1 MVAVNE
7 GGKTMLER
15 LRERTSGQPG
25 GGRRVLLPLAA
36 LLAAGLLGGLAGA
49 GILTALDDDGGGSG
63 TATVTVEAAPDSTPT
78 SSVTPAVSEL
88 YKQSISGVV
97 EVISGGDSD
106 SVFGPEETSSGS
118 GFVIDGEGRVVTN
131 QHVVGGA
138 DEVTVRFH
146 DGTEAPA
153 RVVGSD
159 PSTDIALIDLDEVP
173 ADVEPLPLGSS
184 ESLEVGDP
192 VIALG
197 SPFGLEGT
205 VTAGIVSGLDRQ
217 IQAPDGFTIDGVIQT
232 DAALNSGNSGGPL
245 IDSAGRVVGVNSQIE
260 SRTGGNVGIGYAVP
274 IDTAKEVVDDLRT
287 GGEVEHAYLGVRLS
301 DAESGDG
308 ARIVD
313 VVDGAPA
320 DEAGLEAGD
329 VVVSAG
335 GEAVDSGDDLRRAVS
350 ERDPGDELE
359 LEVRRDG
366 DTETVTVELGRRPT

>member
-1 MVAVNE
+1 
-7 GGKTMLER
+7 MLEQLRGR
-15 LRERTSGQPG
+15 L
-25 GGRRVLLPLAA
+25 GRLDGSIRRRLVPAAA

-49 GILTALDDDGGGSG
+49 GILTAFEDDGGGAGQS
-63 TATVTVEAAPDSTPT
+63 TTVTVEASGSTPT
-78 SSVTPAVSEL
+78 ASGTPRVAEL
-88 YKQSISGVV
+88 YRRSITGVV
-97 EVISGGDSD
+97 EVISRTESAN
-106 SVFGPEETSSGS
+106 VFGSEETSSGS
-118 GFVIDGEGRVVTN
+118 GFVVDGEGHVVTN
-131 QHVVGGA
+131 QHVVGNA
-138 DEVTVRFH
+138 ENVTVRFH
-146 DGTEAPA
+146 DGTEAQA

-159 PSTDIALIDLDEVP
+159 PSTDIALVELANVP
-173 ADVEPLPLGSS
+173 ADVSPLPLGSS
-184 ESLEVGDP
+184 ASLEVGDP

-245 IDSAGRVVGVNSQIE
+245 IDSDGRVVGVNSQIE

-274 IDTAKEVVDDLRT
+274 IDTAKKVVDDLLA

-320 DEAGLEAGD
+320 DEAGLRAGD

-335 GEAVDSGDDLRRAVS
+335 GEAVDSGDDLRRAVT
-350 ERDPGDELE
+350 EHDPGDTLE

-366 DTETVTVELGRRPT
+366 GTETITVELGTRPSST